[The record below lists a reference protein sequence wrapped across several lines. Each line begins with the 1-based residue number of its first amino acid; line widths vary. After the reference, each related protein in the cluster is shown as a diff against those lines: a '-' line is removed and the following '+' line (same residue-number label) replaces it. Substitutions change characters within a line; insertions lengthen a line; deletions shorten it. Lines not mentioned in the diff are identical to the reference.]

1 MPNPLRNLLFPL
13 VYLGERIGCIARRP
27 GSK

>member
-13 VYLGERIGCIARRP
+13 VYLGERIGCIARKP
-27 GSK
+27 ESE